1 MISNMYSY
9 ITLHGFSV
17 RSRKGGAREDDESVS
32 TGCDAAVTYA
42 RDSFCGFPFVL
53 SRGGGG
59 GGGRHTGTRLTWVYS
74 FLL

>member
-42 RDSFCGFPFVL
+42 RDSFRGFSGGPFVL

-59 GGGRHTGTRLTWVYS
+59 VRHTGTRLTI
-74 FLL
+74 